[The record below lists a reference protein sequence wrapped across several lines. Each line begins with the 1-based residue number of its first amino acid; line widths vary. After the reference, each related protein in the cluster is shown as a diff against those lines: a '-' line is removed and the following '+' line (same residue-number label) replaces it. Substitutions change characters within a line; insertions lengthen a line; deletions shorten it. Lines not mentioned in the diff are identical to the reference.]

1 MASEATLT
9 THYIGKVLPNGHLEI
24 PPTVVESMGLKDG
37 DEVVVALHKVT
48 AAGVSVPAEA
58 QTLIQELVG
67 TPSSLQETVEA
78 LTTIATEMMPHK
90 QQRRVSHLLWKN
102 QDGTITAKEEEE
114 LDTLVTEG
122 QQGTLRKAK
131 ALLAL
136 KHLGIDVL
144 PALQARVRSTSG

>member
-1 MASEATLT
+1 MASEATLH

-24 PPTVVESMGLKDG
+24 PQTVVESMGLQDG

-48 AAGVSVPAEA
+48 AAGISVPAEA

-67 TPSSLQETVEA
+67 TPGSLQATVEA

-102 QDGTITAKEEEE
+102 QDGSLTAKEEAE
-114 LDTLVTEG
+114 LDTLVAEG

-136 KHLGIDVL
+136 KHLGIDML
-144 PALQARVRSTSG
+144 PALEARVRSTRG

>member
-1 MASEATLT
+1 MASEATLY

-24 PPTVVESMGLKDG
+24 PQTVVEAMGLQDG

-48 AAGVSVPAEA
+48 AAGVSVPPEA
-58 QTLIQELVG
+58 QMLIQELVG
-67 TPSSLQETVEA
+67 TPGSLQETVEA

-102 QDGTITAKEEEE
+102 QEGSITAKEEAE
-114 LDTLVTEG
+114 LDTLIAEG

-136 KHLGIDVL
+136 KQLGIDML
-144 PALQARVRSTSG
+144 PALEARVKSTSG